1 MRGSL
6 VEQLQRTIDQQST
19 VCSRLFPNHQIAD
32 LMLLDREQLRDLVL
46 AQPIHQEA
54 AQTFA
59 TGEVAS
65 PGTNDAPSVPSLSDL
80 QTTQNWNPLDTLDQ
94 APELDA
100 ASEEI
105 TRRRSAGHGVSDDV
119 NGLSFSLRTS
129 SSYVGVSSV
138 NAALKAIFKVAPQI
152 HSHLAHHCP
161 RTAQP
166 SRAPSP
172 SPVPSLEIG
181 SDMSQY
187 ALPPPDIAEKIIDSY
202 FDHIHAMMPMIDEDA
217 FRQSFLYDQRMDVP
231 WLALFNV
238 VLALGSLASG
248 NCYSNEHLTYAR
260 RARQIL
266 SQRSLGSNN
275 LLILQAHGLLSGYY
289 LHWLNRPNE
298 AHAMMGAT
306 MRIASAVGLHREYD
320 ASSIGSKAVIPP
332 EIRRR
337 TWWSLVCLDTWA
349 SMSTGRPS
357 FGRLGPGITVAHP
370 SLPPSTN
377 NKQYLGSLKLLPLVH
392 NLAFCTLATHIQDL
406 LATKPLLSLDEL
418 ATEDAKLVQWHDNL
432 PPILRNVLPRA
443 KSTHSRNPRD
453 FEKSPGDAT
462 SSHGDRKLPRP
473 EAFEDSSC
481 PAMLQTPRASMHW
494 WYLTLRT
501 LMHRPYLIAASLG
514 RVPETDLSEQDR
526 YAIQKCRILA
536 GQAITTIDQ
545 TCQDNLISG
554 WNGVWLTYQAVMVP
568 ILSLATLSTG
578 EHAASDE
585 SNTAVGGDQS
595 PPSDASEWEA
605 QIRTAIGI
613 FDKMSSYSLAAVK
626 SKIVVE
632 QLLHACKKIKPTGSN
647 VSHVDQPQVRLEH
660 DDSIGLFPGS
670 LDNADFSV
678 LEFDTQDP
686 NMDFLWDDMAWE
698 SVSGTFDNMPFANTH
713 HFEFDDTFE
722 L

>member
-1 MRGSL
+1 M
-6 VEQLQRTIDQQST
+6 EQLQRTIDQQSL

-32 LMLLDREQLRDLVL
+32 LLLLDHEQLRNLVL
-46 AQPIHQEA
+46 AQPVPQEA
-54 AQTFA
+54 SQSST
-59 TGEVAS
+59 TGEVPS

-80 QTTQNWNPLDTLDQ
+80 QTTQNWNTLDTLDQ

-100 ASEEI
+100 ASDEI
-105 TRRRSAGHGVSDDV
+105 TRRRSAVHGISDDV
-119 NGLSFSLRTS
+119 NGLSFSLRTN

-138 NAALKAIFKVAPQI
+138 NAALKAIFKVAPHVQV
-152 HSHLAHHCP
+152 HLAQHCP

-172 SPVPSLEIG
+172 SPAPSFEVG
-181 SDMSQY
+181 SDMGQY
-187 ALPPPDIAEKIIDSY
+187 ALPQPDIAEKLIDSY
-202 FDHIHAMMPMIDEDA
+202 FDHIHAMMPMVDEDA

-248 NCYSNEHLTYAR
+248 TCYSNEHLTYAK
-260 RARQIL
+260 RAQQIL
-266 SQRSLGSNN
+266 SQKSLGSNN

-320 ASSIGSKAVIPP
+320 TSSVGSKAVIPP
-332 EIRRR
+332 EVRRR

-349 SMSTGRPS
+349 SMTTGRPS

-377 NKQYLGSLKLLPLVH
+377 NKEYLASLKLLPLVH

-418 ATEDAKLVQWHDNL
+418 SAEDAKLVDWHDNL

-443 KSTHSRNPRD
+443 NTARYKNARELNGTPSAAASSYRPHR
-453 FEKSPGDAT
+453 SPEPQA
-462 SSHGDRKLPRP
+462 S
-473 EAFEDSSC
+473 EDSSC

-494 WYLTLRT
+494 WYLTLRI

-514 RVPETDLSEQDR
+514 RVREADLSEQDR

-545 TCQDNLISG
+545 TCQENLISG

-568 ILSLATLSTG
+568 ILSLAALSTVDRTV
-578 EHAASDE
+578 SDE
-585 SNTAVGGDQS
+585 SGALASGDHG
-595 PPSDASEWEA
+595 PSSDEREWET
-605 QIRTAIGI
+605 QVRTAIGI
-613 FDKMSSYSLAAVK
+613 FDRMSSYSLAAAK

-632 QLLHACKKIKPTGSN
+632 QLLHACKHIKSPGSN
-647 VSHVDQPQVRLEH
+647 VPPVSQTQERLEH
-660 DDSIGLFPGS
+660 DDSVIAFQGP
-670 LDNADFSV
+670 LDTADFSA
-678 LEFDTQDP
+678 LEFDAQDP

-698 SVSGTFDNMPFANTH
+698 SMSGTLENMPFANPH
-713 HFEFDDTFE
+713 HFEFEDTFE